1 MSKQYASIN
10 NNTQRRQ
17 RRQRLCIR
25 HQQPHSNSNM
35 TKGSLFLL
43 ATLFLVSLHRV
54 DGFVSPLPQSASI
67 ATHQCNNE
75 RSTTALS
82 VWWFGGTQNE
92 AIDGDADSCDLVPVR
107 IERPS
112 SSSRRIFG
120 EIIAPVP
127 LTDVWSI
134 LTAYDDLSTHVPNLK
149 ESRITSRPRSGQP
162 GDGSYE
168 CVLFQKG
175 AQKIVGFEFAASVTM
190 RMKESYI
197 SESERRIN
205 FKCVDSMFFNAFDGE
220 WKAEERM
227 GADGMLETKLSYVV
241 DVRPKGPVPVAALEW
256 RIREDVPTNLR
267 AVKRSAT
274 LRSERQQRS
283 LATSARATTTPSR
296 GSSSSP
302 DRPSPR
308 ARLMNNMKMSV
319 KWYKDETMEAYLTE

>member
-1 MSKQYASIN
+1 
-10 NNTQRRQ
+10 
-17 RRQRLCIR
+17 
-25 HQQPHSNSNM
+25 M
-35 TKGSLFLL
+35 TTSSL
-43 ATLFLVSLHRV
+43 LFLVSLSLFSTQWV
-54 DGFVSPLPQSASI
+54 NGFVLPIPRCVSTQYYD
-67 ATHQCNNE
+67 NKLP
-75 RSTTALS
+75 TTALA

-92 AIDGDADSCDLVPVR
+92 AVDGDADSCDLVPVR

-112 SSSRRIFG
+112 PSSRRIFG

-149 ESRITSRPRSGQP
+149 ESRITRRPPSGQP

-168 CVLFQKG
+168 CILFQKG

-190 RMKESYI
+190 KMKESYI
-197 SESERRIN
+197 SPSERKIT
-205 FKCVDSMFFNAFDGE
+205 FQCVDSMFFNAFDGE
-220 WKAEERM
+220 WKAEERVS
-227 GADGMLETKLSYVV
+227 ADGMPETKLSYVV

-267 AVKRSAT
+267 AVKRSAALLSEKSQMPQT
-274 LRSERQQRS
+274 RSRPSSPSVNNQQ
-283 LATSARATTTPSR
+283 ATST
-296 GSSSSP
+296 
-302 DRPSPR
+302 R

>member
-1 MSKQYASIN
+1 
-10 NNTQRRQ
+10 
-17 RRQRLCIR
+17 
-25 HQQPHSNSNM
+25 M
-35 TKGSLFLL
+35 TTRSL
-43 ATLFLVSLHRV
+43 LFFVSLSLLSSQWV
-54 DGFVSPLPQSASI
+54 NGFVLPISSSVS
-67 ATHQCNNE
+67 THFDNKVPIP
-75 RSTTALS
+75 STTALA

-92 AIDGDADSCDLVPVR
+92 AVDGDADSCDLVPVR

-112 SSSRRIFG
+112 PSSRRIFG

-127 LTDVWSI
+127 LTDIWSI

-168 CVLFQKG
+168 CILFQKG

-190 RMKESYI
+190 KMKENYI
-197 SESERRIN
+197 SESERRIT
-205 FKCVDSMFFNAFDGE
+205 FQCVDSMFFNAFDGE

-227 GADGMLETKLSYVV
+227 GADGLPETKLSYVV

-267 AVKRSAT
+267 AVKRSAALLSEKSQMQT
-274 LRSERQQRS
+274 LLS
-283 LATSARATTTPSR
+283 
-296 GSSSSP
+296 
-302 DRPSPR
+302 RPSAPSVKRASSTR
-308 ARLMNNMKMSV
+308 ARLMNNMKMNV

>member
-1 MSKQYASIN
+1 MAKQHKLIYERCHSHKRLSIRQHPN
-10 NNTQRRQ
+10 NNK
-17 RRQRLCIR
+17 
-25 HQQPHSNSNM
+25 HHHHHM
-35 TKGSLFLL
+35 TKSSFFLVALFLIISSQW
-43 ATLFLVSLHRV
+43 A
-54 DGFVSPLPQSASI
+54 DGFVSTIPRSASSHTKSHELPI
-67 ATHQCNNE
+67 P
-75 RSTTALS
+75 SSTALP

-92 AIDGDADSCDLVPVR
+92 AVDGDADSCDLVPVR

-112 SSSRRIFG
+112 SNSRRIFG
-120 EIIAPVP
+120 EIIAPAA

-220 WKAEERM
+220 WKAEERIS
-227 GADGMLETKLSYVV
+227 ADGLPETKLSYVV

-274 LRSERQQRS
+274 LLSENSQMSR
-283 LATSARATTTPSR
+283 LATATVR
-296 GSSSSP
+296 VSSP
-302 DRPSPR
+302 LRSSTR
-308 ARLMNNMKMSV
+308 TRLMNNMKMSV